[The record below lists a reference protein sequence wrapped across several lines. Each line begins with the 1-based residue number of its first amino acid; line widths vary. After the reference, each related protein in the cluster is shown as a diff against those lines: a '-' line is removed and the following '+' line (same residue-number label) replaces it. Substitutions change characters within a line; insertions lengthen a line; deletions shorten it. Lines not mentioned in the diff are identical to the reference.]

1 MNVYKQLIN
10 TIRHFFPG
18 NNYRQLIYPLSKIF
32 KLAKMRRDILKFT
45 EDSRSEGISSDAY
58 GINGS
63 FHITDLE
70 QEFQKRLV
78 VRNKYK
84 SICFSI

>member
-1 MNVYKQLIN
+1 
-10 TIRHFFPG
+10 
-18 NNYRQLIYPLSKIF
+18 
-32 KLAKMRRDILKFT
+32 MRRDILKFT

-58 GINGS
+58 GVNGS

-78 VRNKYK
+78 VRNKSK
-84 SICFSI
+84 IICFSNF

>member
-1 MNVYKQLIN
+1 
-10 TIRHFFPG
+10 
-18 NNYRQLIYPLSKIF
+18 
-32 KLAKMRRDILKFT
+32 MRRDILKFT

-58 GINGS
+58 GVNGS

-78 VRNKYK
+78 VRNKSE
-84 SICFSI
+84 SIYFSNFGYYIPVLISFDNIFRRLYHFRPFWNL

>member
-1 MNVYKQLIN
+1 
-10 TIRHFFPG
+10 
-18 NNYRQLIYPLSKIF
+18 
-32 KLAKMRRDILKFT
+32 MRRDILKFT

-58 GINGS
+58 GVNGS

-78 VRNKYK
+78 VRKK
-84 SICFSI
+84 SNPLVILEKRPKLNR

>member
-1 MNVYKQLIN
+1 
-10 TIRHFFPG
+10 
-18 NNYRQLIYPLSKIF
+18 
-32 KLAKMRRDILKFT
+32 MRRDILKFT

-58 GINGS
+58 GVNGS

-78 VRNKYK
+78 VRNKSE
-84 SICFSI
+84 SIYFSNFG